1 MLKKTTCAIVA
12 ATLTTSLVPSTAF
25 ALGSTASQSVYNG
38 LNIPANTRQQ
48 APARLD
54 ITEPGTYVLTGNM
67 RGTVRVDTGEG
78 DVTLIM
84 AGATI
89 DGNGGP
95 AIEAIS
101 AGSLHVQMPAGYTN
115 RLMSDGAN
123 GGRATMYSSVDTF
136 FDGPGQMTV
145 VGDQQP
151 AFMADNATM
160 SFRDGSF
167 EVISGGFGMMTGTGE
182 RPGQISM
189 EGGNFAFRVG
199 EGTVDPN
206 ATFNYD
212 FGFIQDLGFT
222 QEFAYDNF
230 ARDNAW
236 SNQQPGQQMGQ
247 GQQAQQPSQQPGQQ
261 MQQPGQN
268 QQMGQPGQQMG
279 QQPTQQAG
287 QPDQQQGQ
295 SGQPRQ
301 PPVQGQQSGQQQ
313 PNQGQQPSQE
323 SSQNQQQGQQPNQGQ
338 QSGQQQG
345 QRPGQFGQGQQP
357 GQPGGPTQQGSV
369 LEGTTDEMG
378 EIVQGTTTNSAAD
391 LEADLENAVRFD
403 VTEDGTVKISE
414 SGTYIVTGYNE
425 DGSIT
430 VTKGTTGVVLVLD
443 NLDLTSTSG
452 ATLSIN
458 KEAEVK
464 VIVSGDVTLTDDENP
479 EDENSTDEAVADAF
493 DGAAIKAKANSNVY
507 ITGDGNLTIEGNAK
521 NGIKGGDDSS
531 IIIDGDLNI
540 DIDAANDGINTNYD
554 LTIVSGTVT
563 IDAADDAM
571 HADHI
576 LTIGD
581 ETSGDGPTVDINSS
595 TEGIEATV
603 VNIYGGD
610 INVTSTD
617 DAINAANKDGAY
629 EGELDYSVN
638 ILGGDVDINS
648 GGDGIDSNGNV
659 NLVDGTVQIDSAA
672 TGGEAGIDY
681 DGDLFV
687 SDDFQLNNNSG
698 VSGPD
703 NMGGMPG
710 GMGGQFGGQ
719 PTGQMPSG
727 GQQQMG
733 GMPGGEQGGQFG
745 GGQQQMGGQPGGQQS
760 QGQMQQGGQFGQ
772 RGPQMRF

>member
-1 MLKKTTCAIVA
+1 
-12 ATLTTSLVPSTAF
+12 
-25 ALGSTASQSVYNG
+25 
-38 LNIPANTRQQ
+38 
-48 APARLD
+48 
-54 ITEPGTYVLTGNM
+54 M

-313 PNQGQQPSQE
+313 
-323 SSQNQQQGQQPNQGQ
+323 
-338 QSGQQQG
+338 G

-414 SGTYIVTGYNE
+414 SGTYIVTGSCD
-425 DGSIT
+425 DGNIT
-430 VTKGTTGVVLVLD
+430 VKKGTTGVVLVLKD
-443 NLDLTSTSG
+443 LLLDL
-452 ATLSIN
+452 IPVVV
-458 KEAEVK
+458 EV
-464 VIVSGDVTLTDDENP
+464 T
-479 EDENSTDEAVADAF
+479 
-493 DGAAIKAKANSNVY
+493 
-507 ITGDGNLTIEGNAK
+507 
-521 NGIKGGDDSS
+521 
-531 IIIDGDLNI
+531 
-540 DIDAANDGINTNYD
+540 
-554 LTIVSGTVT
+554 
-563 IDAADDAM
+563 M
-571 HADHI
+571 
-576 LTIGD
+576 
-581 ETSGDGPTVDINSS
+581 
-595 TEGIEATV
+595 V
-603 VNIYGGD
+603 VPQ
-610 INVTSTD
+610 V
-617 DAINAANKDGAY
+617 
-629 EGELDYSVN
+629 
-638 ILGGDVDINS
+638 
-648 GGDGIDSNGNV
+648 NGNQV
-659 NLVDGTVQIDSAA
+659 LVVHHISLDMKVLI
-672 TGGEAGIDY
+672 
-681 DGDLFV
+681 L
-687 SDDFQLNNNSG
+687 
-698 VSGPD
+698 
-703 NMGGMPG
+703 
-710 GMGGQFGGQ
+710 
-719 PTGQMPSG
+719 
-727 GQQQMG
+727 
-733 GMPGGEQGGQFG
+733 
-745 GGQQQMGGQPGGQQS
+745 
-760 QGQMQQGGQFGQ
+760 
-772 RGPQMRF
+772 